1 MFAQQKLY
9 THHDI
14 VVLIGGETEYRDTPI
29 SKGCNNAGYNLADP
43 GEAAHGSN
51 LNDQRS
57 PLGLLHLNGTTWVY
71 GWREVHTVRGL
82 KMSYILR
89 TPSSNVTPLGWK
101 MCPEL
106 LTGEQQSTLHEEV
119 ATARLVL
126 KLVGGLDMITFQA
139 SSSCTGSLVVV
150 WWTISPG

>member
-29 SKGCNNAGYNLADP
+29 SKGCNDAGYNLADP

-57 PLGLLHLNGTTWVY
+57 PLGLLHFNGTTWVY
-71 GWREVHTVRGL
+71 SWREVHTVRGL
-82 KMSYILR
+82 KTSYILH

-106 LTGEQQSTLHEEV
+106 LKCEQQSTLHEEV
-119 ATARLVL
+119 ATASA
-126 KLVGGLDMITFQA
+126 KIVGALDMITFQA

-150 WWTISPG
+150 W